1 MEFANLLN
9 SLDAETCDRLR
20 RALELGK
27 WPDGR
32 VLSREQK
39 ELCMQAVIAFDH
51 RVRAEHERV
60 GYIEKGK
67 KGTPQAKRDEP
78 QTLNW
83 ADTGSQR
90 DKESK

>member
-1 MEFANLLN
+1 MDYSKLLN
-9 SLDAETCDRLR
+9 SLDTETCGRLR

-32 VLSREQK
+32 ILSREQK

-51 RVRAEHERV
+51 RILAENERV
-60 GYIEKGK
+60 GYIEGGTKGSPAVEQ
-67 KGTPQAKRDEP
+67 T

-83 ADTGSQR
+83 ADSSGPDERGT
-90 DKESK
+90 K